1 MFFLRCDNQSPFYHY
16 GQKNKLYFS
25 FSKQLLVLMI
35 EEQERKTRNEI
46 VMIVIKTIVYI
57 ALVYFKINVPPVYK
71 NYPMVAQGAEALFVF
86 LGPSLTVS
94 AIRLVIIFWYIKK
107 HKFKS
112 NIKDNFILGI
122 NRIVSI
128 LNTVFFAL
136 AFMVFLGV
144 DPIKFLT
151 SITIVAA
158 AIALTFKD
166 YITNMI
172 NGLIIMFSDRL
183 SLGDHI
189 RVHDIEGKIIDITLI
204 NMILQNEDNDMVIIP
219 NSVVFSSVIV
229 NQSKQNIKK
238 LSVEFQMLLHFG
250 YTPEYLENHLREVVM
265 PYSGFIMVNG
275 LTVKTMAINKDEAR
289 FKVQVLLNQYDKVK
303 EREIR
308 RALNTAV
315 MKLAVPDQKL

>member
-1 MFFLRCDNQSPFYHY
+1 M
-16 GQKNKLYFS
+16 
-25 FSKQLLVLMI
+25 
-35 EEQERKTRNEI
+35 
-46 VMIVIKTIVYI
+46 
-57 ALVYFKINVPPVYK
+57 
-71 NYPMVAQGAEALFVF
+71 
-86 LGPSLTVS
+86 
-94 AIRLVIIFWYIKK
+94 IIFWYVKK
-107 HKFKS
+107 HKLKS

-128 LNTVFFAL
+128 LNTVFFVL
-136 AFMVFLGV
+136 AFMIFLGI

-189 RVHDIEGKIIDITLI
+189 KVHDIEGKIIDITLI

-219 NSVVFSSVIV
+219 NSVAFSSVIV

-238 LSVEFQMLLHFG
+238 LSVEFQMSLHFG
-250 YTPEYLENHLREVVM
+250 YTPDYLENHLRDVVK
-265 PYSGFIMVNG
+265 PFATYIALDG
-275 LTVKTMAINKDEAR
+275 LTVKTFAINKDEAR
-289 FKVQVLLNQYDKVK
+289 S
-303 EREIR
+303 EG
-308 RALNTAV
+308 
-315 MKLAVPDQKL
+315 P

>member
-1 MFFLRCDNQSPFYHY
+1 
-16 GQKNKLYFS
+16 
-25 FSKQLLVLMI
+25 MI
-35 EEQERKTRNEI
+35 EQKERKTRNEF
-46 VMIVIKTIVYI
+46 VMIVFKTIIYI
-57 ALVYFKINVPPVYK
+57 ALGYFNIYIPALYHH
-71 NYPMVAQGAEALFVF
+71 YPLIAQFAAALFIF

-94 AIRLVIIFWYIKK
+94 ILRLVIIFWYVRK
-107 HKFKS
+107 HKLKS

-122 NRIVSI
+122 DRIVSI
-128 LNTVFFAL
+128 LNTVFFAI
-136 AFMVFLGV
+136 AFISFLGYE
-144 DPIKFLT
+144 IKQFLT

-189 RVHDIEGKIIDITLI
+189 KVHETEGKIIDITLI

-219 NSVVFSSVIV
+219 NSVMFSSVIV

-238 LSVEFQMLLHFG
+238 LSIEFQMSLDFG
-250 YTPEYLENHLREVVM
+250 YTPEYLENHLREVTAV
-265 PYSGFIMVNG
+265 YTGYITAEG
-275 LTVKTMAINKDEAR
+275 LSVKTISISKDEAR
-289 FKVQVLLNQYDKVK
+289 FKVQVLLTKYDKLK

-308 RALNTAV
+308 RAINTAI
-315 MKLAVPDQKL
+315 MKLAVKAKEKS

>member
-1 MFFLRCDNQSPFYHY
+1 
-16 GQKNKLYFS
+16 
-25 FSKQLLVLMI
+25 MI
-35 EEQERKTRNEI
+35 EDKERKTNNELIMIGVKLI
-46 VMIVIKTIVYI
+46 VCI
-57 ALVYFKINVPPVYK
+57 ALAYFRKMPDIEIHYPLFIVPARA
-71 NYPMVAQGAEALFVF
+71 MLIF
-86 LGPSLTVS
+86 LGPSLAVS
-94 AIRLVIIFWYIKK
+94 ILRLVVIYWYIRK
-107 HKFKS
+107 HKFKK

-128 LNTVFFAL
+128 LNTIFIVLAL
-136 AFMVFLGV
+136 MIFMGT
-144 DPIKFLT
+144 DPKEFLT

-219 NSVVFSSVIV
+219 NSVAFSSVIV

-238 LSVEFQMLLHFG
+238 LSVEFELALHYG
-250 YTPEYLENHLREVVM
+250 YTPEYLEMYLNKVVEG
-265 PYSGFIMVNG
+265 YKQNVVAGGVTI
-275 LTVKTMAINKDEAR
+275 KTTAINKDMAS
-289 FKVQVLLNQYDKVK
+289 FKAQVLLNHYDRLK

-308 RALNTAV
+308 RSLNTAI
-315 MKLAVPDQKL
+315 LRLSTPNPE

>member
-1 MFFLRCDNQSPFYHY
+1 MFAV
-16 GQKNKLYFS
+16 K
-25 FSKQLLVLMI
+25 
-35 EEQERKTRNEI
+35 ERKTGNEI
-46 VMIVIKTIVYI
+46 VVILIKAVIYSV
-57 ALVYFKINVPPVYK
+57 LVYFRIYK
-71 NYPMVAQGAEALFVF
+71 PSLYDEHVFVHQLTSALFIF

-94 AIRLVIIFWYIKK
+94 LLRLVIIFWYIKK
-107 HKFKS
+107 HHLKS

-122 NRIVSI
+122 NRIESI

-136 AFMVFLGV
+136 AFIVFLGN
-144 DPIKFLT
+144 DPKTFLT

-172 NGLIIMFSDRL
+172 NGLIIMFSDQL

-189 RVHDIEGKIIDITLI
+189 KVGEIEGKIIDITLI

-238 LSVEFQMLLHFG
+238 LSVEFQILLHYG
-250 YTPEYLENHLREVVM
+250 YTPEFLENYLKKVMADYAAYIVVD
-265 PYSGFIMVNG
+265 G
-275 LTVKTMAINKDEAR
+275 LSIKTIAINKDEAK
-289 FKVQVLLNQYDKVK
+289 FKVQVLLNQYDRQK

-308 RALNTAV
+308 RELNTAI
-315 MKLAVPDQKL
+315 MKLSEKSNREESVEVSPAGNSVN

>member
-1 MFFLRCDNQSPFYHY
+1 
-16 GQKNKLYFS
+16 
-25 FSKQLLVLMI
+25 MI
-35 EEQERKTRNEI
+35 EEKQRRTRSEFLVIVLKT
-46 VMIVIKTIVYI
+46 VIFC
-57 ALVYFKINVPPVYK
+57 ALVYFNISEPKLYLH
-71 NYPMVAQGAEALFVF
+71 YPWLIRLANAIIVF
-86 LGPSLTVS
+86 LGPSIVVS
-94 AIRLVIIFWYIKK
+94 FVRLVVIYWYIKK
-107 HKFKS
+107 HRFKP

-128 LNTVFFAL
+128 LNTVFGIVGL
-136 AFMVFLGV
+136 MILLGIK
-144 DPIKFLT
+144 PINFLT

-158 AIALTFKD
+158 AIAVTFKD

-189 RVHDIEGKIIDITLI
+189 KVNDTEGKILDITLI

-219 NSVVFSSVIV
+219 NSVVFSSVII

-238 LSVEFQMLLHFG
+238 LTIEFELSLHLG
-250 YTPEYLENHLREVVM
+250 YKPANLEEHLSEVV
-265 PYSGFIMVNG
+265 SGFKAYVVAGGVTIKTLAITKDMV
-275 LTVKTMAINKDEAR
+275 R
-289 FKVQVLLNQYDKVK
+289 FKVQVLLNNYDKLK

-315 MKLAVPDQKL
+315 LGLSLGQRDPF